1 MAQTSGWGILMLL
14 KFQRMPFLAAARE
27 AKFRDF
33 VLPGATLDMHAKIV
47 HDGSGFAVA
56 KAEGKL
62 DDKVV
67 CDATIMFRVVEFPN
81 EEIRGGMLAL
91 ARQNGIPPELIK

>member
-1 MAQTSGWGILMLL
+1 
-14 KFQRMPFLAAARE
+14 MPFLAAARD
-27 AKFRDF
+27 AKFRNF
-33 VLPGATLDMHAKIV
+33 VLPGAKLDLYAKIV

-81 EEIRGGMLAL
+81 EEIRGSMLAL
-91 ARQNGIPPELIK
+91 ARSAGVPPEMIK